1 MSIESELS
9 SQIYR
14 LEELHNNF
22 ANGDYEELNSLY
34 SDEFQGILYMPSTGK
49 IEIYNAEQIRKGN
62 EDAAHYYQGK
72 NIKFIFSG
80 LTIVTQAVDQ
90 AAVSYEV
97 SHLNDSKIVRA
108 ISLEVWKRVNGA
120 WKMIRWYEEKGEA
133 L

>member
-14 LEELHNNF
+14 LGELHNDF
-22 ANGDYEELNSLY
+22 RNGEFEEMNTLY

-49 IEIYNAEQIRKGN
+49 MEMYNAEQIKKGN
-62 EDAAHYYQGK
+62 EDAAHYYKGK

-80 LTIVTQAVDQ
+80 LKILPQSEDQ

-97 SHLNDSKIVRA
+97 THLNDTKIIRA
-108 ISLEVWKRVNGA
+108 ISLEVWKRVDGK
-120 WKMIRWYEEKGEA
+120 WRMIRWYEEKGEV